1 MMLTWF
7 ARDDTPVLT
16 GKRVVLRGPRLS
28 DFAQWRAVRKD
39 SRDFLKP
46 FEPRWSE
53 ADLAHRVFAARIRRG
68 RREARAGTDYSF
80 FVFLPYANGDKLVGG
95 ITLSNV
101 RRRAAQ
107 FANLGY
113 WMGKDYAGQGLMT
126 EAVGLVI
133 PYVFETLGLH
143 RLHAAFL
150 PGNMASRRVLEKNG
164 FVEEGY
170 AANYLQIDG
179 RWADHV
185 LFGLTRE
192 RWESLGRQPPGSML
206 V

>member
-7 ARDDTPVLT
+7 SRDDTPTLM
-16 GKRVVLRGPRLS
+16 GSRVSLRAPRSS
-28 DFAQWRAVRKD
+28 DYTAWRDLRRL

-53 ADLAHRVFAARIRRG
+53 SDLALRVFSARLRRS
-68 RREARAGTDYSF
+68 REEVRAGTDYSF
-80 FVFLPYANGDKLVGG
+80 FLFIHVNDTEQLVGG

-107 FANLGY
+107 FVNLGY
-113 WMGKDYAGQGLMT
+113 WMGQPYAGKGLMT
-126 EAVGLVI
+126 EAVGLVV
-133 PYVFETLGLH
+133 PFCFETLGLH
-143 RLHAAFL
+143 RIHAAFL
-150 PGNMASRRVLEKNG
+150 PDNMASRRVLEKNG
-164 FVEEGY
+164 FREEGF
-170 AANYLQIDG
+170 ADSYLQIDG

-192 RWESLGRQPPGSML
+192 RYEATLRHARR
-206 V
+206 